1 MEMEMSSRNIDDENK
16 QNSYDLTITGLSPIY
31 IGSGDKYSNLDY
43 IAQEN
48 KIHILDFDRILAQIP
63 FEAIDDLTN
72 DITKNFR
79 NNRWSGNVEEFLNE
93 YNITWQDYVDKS
105 YELIGAIGQNE
116 INKFIKTG
124 EQIYIPGS
132 SLKGAI
138 RTAILFKILK
148 EHPDKK
154 QRIERGL
161 VNYFNDREIK
171 KLIQS
176 EDRPDGKLDLLRALI
191 ISDSKLQK
199 EITQIVK
206 SNVYHLKDREST
218 IPVFN
223 EILAKDFVSKGQ
235 IKINRK
241 LVDSNA
247 LYSRYFNLQKIDI
260 ITAINDFS
268 KEIIEFELQVFREQ
282 GDPNLTEIVNFYEN
296 LKTQLKALG
305 QNECIIRLG
314 QGSSA
319 LGITL
324 FLNFSE
330 NKQIINKYK
339 GLEVIHFKTRD
350 PRNPGYAFAEK
361 ERIKYFV
368 DRKSEYRPRLNE
380 RWLCKVPSTKR
391 NTKYVSLIE
400 KVSQTF
406 DLEQQSFLFPLTRKF
421 VMSQANKLIFPFG
434 WVKLKWE

>member
-1 MEMEMSSRNIDDENK
+1 MSSRNIDDENK

-79 NNRWSGNVEEFLNE
+79 NNKWSGNVEEFLKE
-93 YNITWQDYVDKS
+93 YNITWQDCVEKS

-138 RTAILFKILK
+138 RTAILFNILK

-154 QRIERGL
+154 QRIEREL

-176 EDRPDGKLDLLRALI
+176 EDKPDGKLDLLRALI
-191 ISDSKLQK
+191 VSDSKLQK

-206 SNVYHLKDREST
+206 STVYHLKDREST

-241 LVDSNA
+241 LIDSKA
-247 LYSRYFNLQKIDI
+247 LYSVYFNLQKIDI
-260 ITAINDFS
+260 IGAINGFS
-268 KEIIEFELQVFREQ
+268 EEIIEFELQIFREQ
-282 GDPNLTEIVNFYEN
+282 SDPNMTEIVHFYEN

-305 QNECIIRLG
+305 QDECIIRLG

-339 GLEVIHFKTRD
+339 GLEVIYFNAPDQKS
-350 PRNPGYAFAEK
+350 PGYAIAREG
-361 ERIKYFV
+361 RIMYLV
-368 DRKSEYRPRLNE
+368 DRKSKHRPRVNE
-380 RWLCKVPSTKR
+380 RWLCKVPSTRR
-391 NTKYVSLIE
+391 NTKFVSLID

-406 DLEQQSFLFPLTRKF
+406 DLEKQSFLFPLTRKF
-421 VMSQANKLIFPFG
+421 IVSQADKLIYPFG

>member
-1 MEMEMSSRNIDDENK
+1 MSIKNIDNALD
-16 QNSYDLTITGLSPIY
+16 SYDLTITGLSPLY
-31 IGSGDKYSNLDY
+31 IGSGDKYSQLDY
-43 IAQEN
+43 IAQES

-72 DITKNFR
+72 DITENFR
-79 NNRWSGNVEEFLNE
+79 NNIWNGNVEEFLNK
-93 YNITWQDYVDKS
+93 YDINWQNYIDKS
-105 YELIGAIGQNE
+105 YDLMGNIGKNE

-138 RTAILFKILK
+138 RTAILFNILK
-148 EHPDKK
+148 KHPDKK
-154 QRIERGL
+154 QRIERAL
-161 VNYFNDREIK
+161 INYFNDREIK

-176 EDRPDGKLDLLRALI
+176 EDRPDGKLDLLRALK
-191 ISDSKLQK
+191 ISDSKLEK

-206 SNVYHLKDREST
+206 STVYHLKDREPT

-235 IKINRK
+235 IKINHK
-241 LVDSNA
+241 LIDSKA

-260 ITAINDFS
+260 IAAINGFS
-268 KEIIEFELQVFREQ
+268 KEIIDFELQVFQEQ
-282 GDPNLTEIVNFYEN
+282 NDTNLTEIVQFYEN
-296 LKTQLKALG
+296 LNTQLKSLG
-305 QNECIIRLG
+305 QDECIIRLG

-324 FLNFSE
+324 FLNFYD

-339 GLEVIHFKTRD
+339 GLEVIYFNTRD
-350 PRNPGYAFAEK
+350 QRNPGYAFAEK
-361 ERIKYFV
+361 GRTKYFV
-368 DRKSEYRPRLNE
+368 DRKSEYRPRVNE

-400 KVSQTF
+400 KVSQAF
-406 DLEQQSFLFPLTRKF
+406 DIENKSFLFPLTRKF
-421 VMSQANKLIFPFG
+421 IVSQANKLIYPFG

>member
-1 MEMEMSSRNIDDENK
+1 MEMSSRNIDENE
-16 QNSYDLTITGLSPIY
+16 QNSYDLTITGLSPLH

-72 DITKNFR
+72 DITTNFR

-93 YNITWQDYVDKS
+93 YNITWQDCVDKS

-206 SNVYHLKDREST
+206 STVYHLKDREST

-223 EILAKDFVSKGQ
+223 EILAKDFVSQGQ

-247 LYSRYFNLQKIDI
+247 LYSRYFNLHKIDI

-268 KEIIEFELQVFREQ
+268 KDIIEYELQVFREQ
-282 GDPNLTEIVNFYEN
+282 GDPNLAEIVNFYEN
-296 LKTQLKALG
+296 LKTQLNSLG
-305 QNECIIRLG
+305 QDECIIRLG

-324 FLNFSE
+324 FLNFCE
-330 NKQIINKYK
+330 NKKIINKYK
-339 GLEVIHFKTRD
+339 GLEVIHFNAPDQK
-350 PRNPGYAFAEK
+350 NPGYAIAREG
-361 ERIKYFV
+361 RNMYLV
-368 DRKSEYRPRLNE
+368 DRKSKNRPRMNE
-380 RWLCKVPSTKR
+380 RWLCKVPSTRR
-391 NTKYVSLIE
+391 NTKYVSLID
-400 KVSQTF
+400 KISHSL
-406 DLEQQSFLFPLTRKF
+406 DLESQSFLFPLTRKF
-421 VMSQANKLIFPFG
+421 IVSQTDKLIYPFG

>member
-1 MEMEMSSRNIDDENK
+1 MEMSSRNIDENE
-16 QNSYDLTITGLSPIY
+16 QNSYDLTITGLSPLH

-72 DITKNFR
+72 DITTNFR

-93 YNITWQDYVDKS
+93 YNITWQDCVDKN

-206 SNVYHLKDREST
+206 STVYHLKDREST

-223 EILAKDFVSKGQ
+223 EILAKDFVSQGQ

-247 LYSRYFNLQKIDI
+247 LYSRYFNLHKIDI

-268 KEIIEFELQVFREQ
+268 KDIIEYELQVFREQ
-282 GDPNLTEIVNFYEN
+282 GDPNLAEIVNFYEN
-296 LKTQLKALG
+296 LKTQLNSLG
-305 QNECIIRLG
+305 QDECIIRLG

-324 FLNFSE
+324 FLNFCE
-330 NKQIINKYK
+330 NKKIINKYK
-339 GLEVIHFKTRD
+339 GLEVIHFNAPDQK
-350 PRNPGYAFAEK
+350 NPGYAIAREG
-361 ERIKYFV
+361 RNMYLV
-368 DRKSEYRPRLNE
+368 DRKSKNRPRMNE
-380 RWLCKVPSTKR
+380 RWLCKVPSTRR
-391 NTKYVSLIE
+391 NTKYVSLID
-400 KVSQTF
+400 KISHSL
-406 DLEQQSFLFPLTRKF
+406 DLESQSFLFPLTRKF
-421 VMSQANKLIFPFG
+421 IVSQTDKLIYPFG